1 MIAPFAL
8 AKQRI
13 ARMKTYRDLAREF
26 VDTLR
31 RENAESQ
38 KQIDQIKTTGMRIGQ
53 RPSGGSWSD
62 VTDQEVAS
70 LKDEISSRER
80 TIAGLEQELRAL

>member
-1 MIAPFAL
+1 
-8 AKQRI
+8 
-13 ARMKTYRDLAREF
+13 MKTYSDHAREL

-38 KQIDQIKTTGMRIGQ
+38 KQIDQIETTGMRIGQ
-53 RPSGGSWSD
+53 RRFGGDWSD
-62 VTDQEVAS
+62 VTDQEIAS

-80 TIAGLEQELRAL
+80 TIARLEEELRAL

>member
-1 MIAPFAL
+1 
-8 AKQRI
+8 
-13 ARMKTYRDLAREF
+13 MKTYRDLAREF

-38 KQIDQIKTTGMRIGQ
+38 KQIDQIETTGMRIGQ
-53 RPSGGSWSD
+53 RPFGGSWSD

-80 TIAGLEQELRAL
+80 TIARLEQELRAL